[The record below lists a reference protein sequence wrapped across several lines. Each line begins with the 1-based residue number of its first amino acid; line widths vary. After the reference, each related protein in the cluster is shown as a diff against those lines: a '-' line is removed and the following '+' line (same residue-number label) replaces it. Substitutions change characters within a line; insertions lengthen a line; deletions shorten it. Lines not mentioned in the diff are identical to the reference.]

1 MQIQLTDTNCISERE
16 RERQREKALFPL
28 LIPVIEFGT
37 CLVKHIY
44 TGQ

>member
-37 CLVKHIY
+37 CLIQCKYV
-44 TGQ
+44 